1 MTKQRRK
8 HQAADEEAAAAHR
21 KDHRAGQLAE
31 QVQQAAGRAQKKDTA
46 HSIALITSVKELR
59 AHLSAKTGKGA
70 SMALVSQQF
79 DARVTGRATLFS
91 YSRAAIGEQYRIVA
105 QKAKPLKKSPSG
117 NEDGLKYL
125 TRLVELMI
133 TDDVKEGRYAAAHLE
148 EAQAVEVTIARE
160 LPVISEEHT
169 SAYSSML
176 KEKAKEEAKALMVV
190 EDDAVLV
197 DLDDK
202 YEGMVLFDEEDGGT
216 YVVRTVQY
224 DERDGNKYYEAT
236 CVRVEKEE
244 GGSWAVPPTS
254 FVAGSEVLKDGLLVG
269 YALMNLTDPDNP
281 VLLSDVDDMI
291 SAHSAREK
299 ADLEEEGG
307 QKKRKKGAGKAP
319 RKGRKS
325 S

>member
-1 MTKQRRK
+1 M
-8 HQAADEEAAAAHR
+8 
-21 KDHRAGQLAE
+21 
-31 QVQQAAGRAQKKDTA
+31 QQAAGRAQKKDTA

-125 TRLVELMI
+125 TRLVELTI

-236 CVRVEKEE
+236 CARVEKEE
-244 GGSWAVPPTS
+244 GGPWAVPPTS

-291 SAHSAREK
+291 SAHSARE
-299 ADLEEEGG
+299 AAVLDGEGRS
-307 QKKRKKGAGKAP
+307 KKRKSGGKAP
-319 RKGRKS
+319 RKGPKTI
-325 S
+325 